1 MDFLHFYPSL
11 STTAIGTPVKPSGEF
26 GPVEVQT
33 EGCVSWKQGR
43 LSPGSVARS
52 IKKITPEL
60 LTITE
65 PEVSFR
71 TRGPTAVGEG
81 VLPDD
86 LSRLDRR
93 VRNGAADRT
102 NRDHRHSDG
111 SSGSDEQLR
120 NVASHD
126 RLPSMNSIAA
136 AYGRR
141 VLKDV
146 MGITKRAVSVSPAAR
161 KTSRVPWA
169 AICAAPNEWT
179 EMVLL

>member
-65 PEVSFR
+65 PEVNFR
-71 TRGPTAVGEG
+71 KRRFRRLVRVSWAMIWVG
-81 VLPDD
+81 
-86 LSRLDRR
+86 
-93 VRNGAADRT
+93 
-102 NRDHRHSDG
+102 
-111 SSGSDEQLR
+111 
-120 NVASHD
+120 
-126 RLPSMNSIAA
+126 SI
-136 AYGRR
+136 G
-141 VLKDV
+141 D
-146 MGITKRAVSVSPAAR
+146 
-161 KTSRVPWA
+161 
-169 AICAAPNEWT
+169 
-179 EMVLL
+179 

>member
-71 TRGPTAVGEG
+71 KRGFRSVGEG
-81 VLPDD
+81 FLCGE
-86 LSRLDRR
+86 LCFLDRGL
-93 VRNGAADRT
+93 RNGAADRANADNCDSDG
-102 NRDHRHSDG
+102 NRDSND
-111 SSGSDEQLR
+111 QLR
-120 NVASHD
+120 DAAWHD
-126 RLPSMNSIAA
+126 RLHPRMRW
-136 AYGRR
+136 Y
-141 VLKDV
+141 
-146 MGITKRAVSVSPAAR
+146 
-161 KTSRVPWA
+161 
-169 AICAAPNEWT
+169 
-179 EMVLL
+179 